1 MCYLYRLTQTAY
13 SSKTVQSTDSPVSY
27 NDKTL
32 GKVQGL
38 CATFTDKINVSQN
51 FKNRLDNTH
60 SYGGLLEMN
69 E

>member
-38 CATFTDKINVSQN
+38 CATFTDMINVTQS
-51 FKNRLDNTH
+51 FRTDYTTTH
-60 SYGGLLEMN
+60 SCGGLLE